1 MDTAVEKTVKSI
13 VNEDFRAA
21 SVFEKY
27 SIDFCCHGNVPL
39 SEACAQKGVDQRTV
53 LSELARIGSS
63 GNGEAASFKT
73 LDLDTIVDHIIRR
86 HHAYI
91 RKISPTIIAHTQK
104 IASVHGKNHPELID
118 VAERILSITSDMA
131 NHMMKEERVL
141 FPYIKGLAAAARG
154 EEEFQPAPFGSI
166 ANPIRMMEAE
176 HERAGDTM
184 GTIRSE
190 TDEYNP
196 PEDACTTYRVTLQ
209 ELQEFERDLHSHVH
223 LENNI
228 LFPRAIA
235 LEKRF
240 GA

>member
-21 SVFEKY
+21 SVFEKH
-27 SIDFCCHGNVPL
+27 SIDFCCHGNVSL
-39 SEACAQKGVDQRTV
+39 SEACAQKGIDQKTV
-53 LSELARIGSS
+53 LSELSQLDTS
-63 GNGEAASFKT
+63 GMGEAASFT
-73 LDLDTIVDHIIRR
+73 MLDLDTIVDHIIRR
-86 HHAYI
+86 HHAFV
-91 RKISPTIIAHTQK
+91 RRISPTIVAHTQK

-118 VAERILSITSDMA
+118 VAERIFTITSDMA
-131 NHMMKEERVL
+131 NHMMREERVL

-154 EEEFQPAPFGSI
+154 EKEFEPAPFGSV

-184 GTIRSE
+184 GVIRSE

-196 PEDACTTYRVTLQ
+196 PDDACTTYRVTLQ
-209 ELQEFERDLHSHVH
+209 ELEEFERDLHAHVH
-223 LENNI
+223 LENNN
-228 LFPRAIA
+228 LFPRAIE
-235 LEKRF
+235 LERRF